1 MSAAGGQPPAEA
13 AGPRAAPPPGGGALY
28 DEDYYRTYEGG
39 SYDRGGHWTRF
50 FGYIADEVVARW
62 QPASALDAG
71 CARGIFVEE
80 LRQRGVEAWGV
91 DVSEYAI
98 TSIPEA
104 VRPFCFLGSLAEEL
118 PAGLPAR
125 FDLVACIEVL
135 EHMDRAEGDRAVAR
149 LCAVTDRV
157 LFSSTPDGFREPT
170 HFTCRPA
177 EEWSALFAR
186 HGFLR
191 AFDADASFVAPWA
204 VVYERR
210 ELTLYQLVLSY
221 DRQHARLQEEV
232 RQLRGEVV
240 ALDKKA
246 AQAGDAGLRDE
257 IARLRVELLA
267 AHDRA
272 EGALAEKDS
281 ALAHQADERR
291 SVAERTR
298 ARTQAEFEARLHQS
312 DVWRIATRVRRMSRG
327 AGRVRRRLGR
337 AIRRR
342 AGRAG
347 GGDR

>member
-1 MSAAGGQPPAEA
+1 VTAVGGEPSEGAATLAPSAA
-13 AGPRAAPPPGGGALY
+13 PGDVPGDGALY

-50 FGYIADEVVARW
+50 FGYIANEVVARW
-62 QPASALDAG
+62 KPATALDAG

-80 LRQRGVEAWGV
+80 LRQRDVEAWGV

-98 TSIPEA
+98 GSIPEA
-104 VRPFCFLGSLAEEL
+104 VRPFCFVGSLAGEL

-125 FDLVACIEVL
+125 FDLVSCIEVV
-135 EHMDRAEGDRAVAR
+135 EHMDRAEGDRAVGR
-149 LCAVTDRV
+149 MCAVTDRV

-170 HFTCRPA
+170 HFSCRPA

-186 HGFLR
+186 HGFVR
-191 AFDADASFVAPWA
+191 AFDVDASFVAPWA

-210 ELTLYQLVLSY
+210 ELTPYQLALEY
-221 DRQHARLQEEV
+221 DRHHARLQEEV

-246 AQAGDAGLRDE
+246 AQVGDAGLRDE

-272 EGALAEKDS
+272 VGAVAEKDS
-281 ALAHQADERR
+281 ALAHHADENR

-312 DVWRIATRVRRMSRG
+312 DVWRLASKMHRVARG
-327 AGRVRRRLGR
+327 VGGLRRRR
-337 AIRRR
+337 ERS
-342 AGRAG
+342 AGEER
-347 GGDR
+347 